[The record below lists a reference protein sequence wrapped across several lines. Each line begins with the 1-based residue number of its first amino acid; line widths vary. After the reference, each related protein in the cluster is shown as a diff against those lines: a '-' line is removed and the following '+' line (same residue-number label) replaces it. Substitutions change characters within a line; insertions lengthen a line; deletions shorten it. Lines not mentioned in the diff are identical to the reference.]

1 MKIDSGLLAAVLL
14 TATTLWVRMSIQGF
28 EQAVLSTAIED
39 CQNGIKAVRSV
50 GRRVFIRATSKNR

>member
-1 MKIDSGLLAAVLL
+1 MTIDSGLLAAVLL

-39 CQNGIKAVRSV
+39 CLNGMKAVRSV
-50 GRRVFIRATSKNR
+50 WATGVYSSDE